1 MSTAIEESESKLI
14 ADRAAQPV
22 IDSFLRYQ
30 RLAEAGGAGT
40 IAEASILP
48 VDSLPDAAELPDGC
62 PADLLDAT
70 VMIKLNGGLGTGMGM
85 TRAKS
90 LIEAKDGLS
99 FLDIIARQ
107 VLDVRERTGAR
118 MPLML
123 MNSFATQADTLAALR
138 KYPSLAVEG
147 LGIDFLQNRV
157 PKLRADNLRPV
168 DWPADRELEWAP
180 PGHGDLYTSLLASGS
195 LDALRKQGFRY
206 AFVSNADNLGA
217 VLDDRI
223 LNWFASEGIPFLI
236 EAADRTEA
244 DRKGG
249 HLARTPDGR
258 LLLRE
263 IAQTA
268 DADLEAFQDIARH
281 RFFNTNS
288 IWLDLDALAAAL
300 ELGGGVLDLPMII
313 NQKTVD
319 PADPESTAV
328 IQIES
333 AMGAAIALF
342 DGADAIRVP
351 RSRFAPVKATNDLLA
366 VRSDAYELTAEGHVV
381 LSRQREGRPPIV
393 ELDSRYFKLLSDFEA
408 RFPQGPPSLIGCDSL
423 SVEGD
428 VTFGANVTVRGSV
441 RVIASSAEP
450 MSVASDSLLA
460 G

>member
-1 MSTAIEESESKLI
+1 MSKAIEESESKLI

-22 IDSFLRYQ
+22 IDSFLRFQ

-223 LNWFASEGIPFLI
+223 LNWFASERIPFLI

-268 DADLEAFQDIARH
+268 DADVEAFQDIARH

-288 IWLDLDALAAAL
+288 IWLDLDALTSAL
-300 ELGGGVLDLPMII
+300 DLGGGVLDLPMII

-328 IQIES
+328 IQFES

-351 RSRFAPVKATNDLLA
+351 RSRFAPV
-366 VRSDAYELTAEGHVV
+366 
-381 LSRQREGRPPIV
+381 
-393 ELDSRYFKLLSDFEA
+393 
-408 RFPQGPPSLIGCDSL
+408 
-423 SVEGD
+423 
-428 VTFGANVTVRGSV
+428 
-441 RVIASSAEP
+441 
-450 MSVASDSLLA
+450 
-460 G
+460 